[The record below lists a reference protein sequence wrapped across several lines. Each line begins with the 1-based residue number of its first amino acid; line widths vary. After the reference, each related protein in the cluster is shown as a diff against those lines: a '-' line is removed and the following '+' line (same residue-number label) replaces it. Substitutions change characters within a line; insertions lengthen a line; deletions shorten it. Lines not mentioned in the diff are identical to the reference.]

1 MKTPTQIL
9 KEEHAH
15 ILKVIEALKRE
26 CHEIQEKKRLD
37 RNFFQQAVDFVKN
50 YADSFHHAK
59 EEDILFVQ
67 MREHLDEL
75 HCNPVEQMLLE
86 HKLGREYIKKLVEGI
101 KEEEKEKV
109 ARSCLGYCELLCDH
123 IFKEDNILY
132 PMADDVFTEKERA
145 YMLDKFK
152 KAEEGNNFFKANL
165 KKYLD
170 FANLAEKR
178 NN

>member
-9 KEEHAH
+9 KEEHES

-26 CHEIQEKKRLD
+26 CYKIQEGDKLD
-37 RNFFQQAVDFVKN
+37 KNFFQQAVDFVKN

-59 EEDILFVQ
+59 EEDILFIQ
-67 MREHLDEL
+67 MKGHMDEL
-75 HCNPVEQMLLE
+75 HCNPVEQMLAE
-86 HKLGREYIKKLVEGI
+86 HKLGRDYIKKLIEGI
-101 KEEEKEKV
+101 KEEKKEKA
-109 ARSCLGYCELLCDH
+109 ARSCLGYCELLQDH

-132 PMADDVFTEKERA
+132 PMADEVFSQKENE
-145 YMLDKFK
+145 YLLDKFK
-152 KAEEGNNFFKANL
+152 KIEEGDKFFKVNL

-178 NN
+178 IN